1 MVDPLKLALGLAV
14 LDLTE
19 LEVVGACLKEPL
31 RGDVCDGADIVLGS
45 EHELVVE
52 APLWLVVYGSA
63 RMEGHHLVVLEGQV
77 VACFLEVGHLQ
88 EEAREKG
95 LTDRRVVLRVG
106 RLSRGY
112 LNSMLNR
119 DA

>member
-19 LEVVGACLKEPL
+19 LEVVGACLKKPL
-31 RGDVCDGADIVLGS
+31 RGDVCDGADVVLGR
-45 EHELVVE
+45 EHELAVE
-52 APLWLVVYGSA
+52 APFWLVVYGGT

-77 VACFLEVGHLQ
+77 VPCFLEVSHLQ
-88 EEAREKG
+88 EEAGKQR
-95 LTDRRVVLRVG
+95 LTDRRVVLGVG
-106 RLSRGY
+106 RLSLGY
-112 LNSMLNR
+112 LNTMLNR

>member
-31 RGDVCDGADIVLGS
+31 RGDVCDGAYVVLGR
-45 EHELVVE
+45 EHKLAVE
-52 APLWLVVYGSA
+52 APLWLVVYGGA
-63 RMEGHHLVVLEGQV
+63 RMEGHNLVVLEGQV
-77 VACFLEVGHLQ
+77 VPCFLEVSHLE
-88 EEAREKG
+88 EEARQQR
-95 LTDRRVVLRVG
+95 LTDRWVVLGVG
-106 RLSRGY
+106 RLSLGD
-112 LNSMLNR
+112 LNTMLNR

>member
-1 MVDPLKLALGLAV
+1 LVDSLKLALGLAV

-31 RGDVCDGADIVLGS
+31 RGDVCDGADVVLGR
-45 EHELVVE
+45 EHKLAVE
-52 APLWLVVYGSA
+52 APLRLVVYGGA

-77 VACFLEVGHLQ
+77 VTCFLEVSHLQ
-88 EEAREKG
+88 EEAGKQR
-95 LTDRRVVLRVG
+95 LTDRRVVLGVG
-106 RLSRGY
+106 RLPLGD
-112 LNSMLNR
+112 LNTMLYC

>member
-1 MVDPLKLALGLAV
+1 MVDPLTLAFGLAV

-31 RGDVCDGADIVLGS
+31 RGDVCDGADVVLGG
-45 EHELVVE
+45 EHEFAVE
-52 APLWLVVYGSA
+52 APLRLVVYGGA
-63 RMEGHHLVVLEGQV
+63 RMEGHHLVVLESQIV
-77 VACFLEVGHLQ
+77 PCFLEVSHLQ
-88 EEAREKG
+88 EEAGKQG
-95 LTDRRVVLRVG
+95 LTDRRVVLGVG

-112 LNSMLNR
+112 LNAMLNR

>member
-31 RGDVCDGADIVLGS
+31 RGDVCDCADVVLGG
-45 EHELVVE
+45 EHELAVE
-52 APLWLVVYGSA
+52 APLWLVVYGCA
-63 RMEGHHLVVLEGQV
+63 RMKGHHLVVLEGQIV
-77 VACFLEVGHLQ
+77 PCLLEVSHLQ
-88 EEAREKG
+88 EEAGKQR
-95 LTDRRVVLRVG
+95 LTDRRVVLVVG
-106 RLSRGY
+106 RLSLGY
-112 LNSMLNR
+112 LNAMLNR

>member
-19 LEVVGACLKEPL
+19 LKVVGACLKEPL
-31 RGDVCDGADIVLGS
+31 WGDVCDCADIVLGS

-63 RMEGHHLVVLEGQV
+63 RMEGHHLVVFEGQV
-77 VACFLEVGHLQ
+77 VACFLEVSHLE
-88 EEAREKG
+88 EEAGEKG
-95 LTDRRVVLRVG
+95 LTDRGVVLGVG
-106 RLSRGY
+106 HLSRGY
-112 LNSMLNR
+112 LNAMLNR
-119 DA
+119 NA

>member
-1 MVDPLKLALGLAV
+1 MEDPLKLAFGLAV

-31 RGDVCDGADIVLGS
+31 RGDVCDGADVVLGR
-45 EHELVVE
+45 EHELAVE
-52 APLWLVVYGSA
+52 TPLWLVVYGGA

-77 VACFLEVGHLQ
+77 VPCLLQVSHLE
-88 EEAREKG
+88 EEAGEKG
-95 LTDRRVVLRVG
+95 LTDRRVVLGVG
-106 RLSRGY
+106 RLSLSD
-112 LNSMLNR
+112 LNSMLYR